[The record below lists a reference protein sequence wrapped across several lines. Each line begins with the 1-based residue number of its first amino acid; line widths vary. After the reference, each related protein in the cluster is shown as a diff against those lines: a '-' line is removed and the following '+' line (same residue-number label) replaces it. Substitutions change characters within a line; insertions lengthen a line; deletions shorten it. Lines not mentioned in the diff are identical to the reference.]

1 MEEKYNKLVDKANK
15 YDKQFKPENP
25 LLTESK
31 LKDFELDMLKAL
43 LNELKSTKNGLL
55 IEEKKYSEPV
65 EIAYRDGAII
75 TINILITKLMSIL
88 NNRVTD
94 ED

>member
-1 MEEKYNKLVDKANK
+1 
-15 YDKQFKPENP
+15 
-25 LLTESK
+25 
-31 LKDFELDMLKAL
+31 MLKAL
-43 LNELKSTKNGLL
+43 LNELKSTKNWLL

-65 EIAYRDGAII
+65 EIAYRDWAII
-75 TINILITKLMSIL
+75 TINILITKLVSIL

>member
-1 MEEKYNKLVDKANK
+1 
-15 YDKQFKPENP
+15 
-25 LLTESK
+25 
-31 LKDFELDMLKAL
+31 MLKAL
-43 LNELKSTKNGLL
+43 LNELKSTKNWLL

-65 EIAYRDGAII
+65 DIAYRDWAII
-75 TINILITKLMSIL
+75 TINILITKLVSIL